1 MNQSARVS
9 TGWSELDSLLGGGLL
24 PGTMTVLLG
33 ATGIGKTQ
41 FGISFAHQ
49 GLESDGRCG
58 VVLDLAA
65 RGDSQNHQPYAQ
77 RMRNWDLPAAT
88 QVPPIGPNFFQEC
101 KQLGAYWKALD
112 RIGHRVVL
120 DPSDTDAKD
129 AWQREINRRTQDTLA
144 FLYGSLLAGTRR
156 VVIDGIEPAGRPEDS
171 VQVELIEYLDHQ
183 LLHKDCEWV
192 ARDVF
197 RQHFRTLESQV
208 LQHRYDQKSLSC
220 LALCTS
226 HETMLDALIEKP
238 LADSD
243 LLANANTLIYLGKI
257 RDGHRMKRALYI
269 AKHRGSA
276 CDEQIHFYEIDDQGL
291 KLAAS

>member
-1 MNQSARVS
+1 MKQDARIS
-9 TGWSELDSLLGGGLL
+9 TGWTELDQRLGGGLL

-41 FGISFAHQ
+41 FGVAFAHA
-49 GLESDGRCG
+49 GIAVDSRSG
-58 VVLDLAA
+58 VILDLSA
-65 RGDSQNHQPYAQ
+65 RGDSQNHAAYAR
-77 RMRNWDLPAAT
+77 RMRDWTITDAT
-88 QVPPIGPNFFQEC
+88 AVPPAGPDFFSEC
-101 KQLGAYWKALD
+101 RSLGVYWKALE

-120 DPSDTDAKD
+120 DSQDTDAKD

-156 VVIDGIEPAGRPEDS
+156 IVIDGIEPASRPEDS
-171 VQVELIEYLDHQ
+171 VQVDLIEYLDHQ

-197 RQHFRTLESQV
+197 RQHFRVLEPQV
-208 LQHRYDQKSLSC
+208 VAHRYQPAHLSC

-238 LADSD
+238 LEDSD
-243 LLANANTLIYLGKI
+243 LLANANTLIYLGKV
-257 RDGHRMKRALYI
+257 RDGQKVRRALYI

-276 CDEQIHFYEIDDQGL
+276 CDDQVLYFEIDDRGL
-291 KLAAS
+291 KLVD